1 MKKFLLLL
9 IHLPITAMVFA
20 QEDGSHK
27 VFEKVEI
34 MAGTNLKE
42 WETHIRK
49 NSNLPD
55 SVKKEIPEGDYI
67 AIIKFVVDIHG
78 NIGEISIKKDPG
90 HGLGKKA
97 ANIIRNYK
105 GQWTPANQCGRF
117 VKSYK
122 EQPIIFKIEKI

>member
-1 MKKFLLLL
+1 MKNFLLLF
-9 IHLPITAMVFA
+9 IHLLATAIVFA
-20 QEDGSHK
+20 QKDGDHK

>member
-1 MKKFLLLL
+1 MKNFLFLFIHLL
-9 IHLPITAMVFA
+9 IAANVFA
-20 QEDGSHK
+20 QKDVSNK

-34 MAGTNLKE
+34 IAGTNLKE

-55 SVKKEIPEGDYI
+55 SVKKEIPEGEYI

-78 NIGEISIKKDPG
+78 NIGEISVKKDPG

>member
-1 MKKFLLLL
+1 MKNFLLLF
-9 IHLPITAMVFA
+9 IHLLIATIVFA
-20 QEDGSHK
+20 QKDGSNK

-34 MAGTNLKE
+34 IAGTNLKE

-55 SVKKEIPEGDYI
+55 SVKKEIPEGEYK

-97 ANIIRNYK
+97 ATIIRNYK
-105 GQWTPANQCGRF
+105 GQWTPANQCGRY